1 MDIYK
6 QKTENVMPH
15 LSVISINGYVGGR
28 QTVGVANYFLD
39 QSIGIDDQYLSI
51 DPKINFPRYFNAQ
64 NA

>member
-39 QSIGIDDQYLSI
+39 QSIGIDETNIFQLAFFLAL
-51 DPKINFPRYFNAQ
+51 KL
-64 NA
+64 